1 MPRLPRHTPW
11 GSRKTIPPSPSRKRI
26 TRSKRSSARCG
37 WPATRGCLRAPLFP
51 QLSVGVPL
59 GGGVLAVLDEVARS
73 IDPRS
78 PSAAQLRAAMR
89 FGWEVARRFVAV
101 MTGSN
106 PSVEDVQALTPG
118 RAVVMVAEVMAL
130 PFVQLSG
137 ILRYRGNLKGL

>member
-1 MPRLPRHTPW
+1 M
-11 GSRKTIPPSPSRKRI
+11 
-26 TRSKRSSARCG
+26 
-37 WPATRGCLRAPLFP
+37 RAPLFP

-89 FGWEVARRFVAV
+89 FGWEVARRFAAA